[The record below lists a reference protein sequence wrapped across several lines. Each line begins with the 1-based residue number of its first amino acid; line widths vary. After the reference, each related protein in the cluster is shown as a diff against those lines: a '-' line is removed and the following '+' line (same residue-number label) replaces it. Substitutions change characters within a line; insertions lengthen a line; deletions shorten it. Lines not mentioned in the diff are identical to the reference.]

1 MREIMHQYQQDGRM
15 AKVILTSKGFE
26 VELFDNTGLLETRE
40 LHNHSEV
47 YAENELDPLPI
58 ISTPGPLVL

>member
-47 YAENELDPLPI
+47 YAENCAENY
-58 ISTPGPLVL
+58 VLGLFSV